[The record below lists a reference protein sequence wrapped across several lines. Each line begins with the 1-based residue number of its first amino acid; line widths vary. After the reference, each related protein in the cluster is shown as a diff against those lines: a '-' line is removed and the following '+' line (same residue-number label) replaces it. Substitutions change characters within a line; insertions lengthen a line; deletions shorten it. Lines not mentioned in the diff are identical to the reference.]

1 MQENTQNTE
10 KKLSK
15 AQLKARL
22 NFASMFERQE
32 EQVNKSVH
40 IKELLSPSTDNANTL
55 IANSTAKESND
66 FNERIEK
73 LEGEYNT
80 NSMNQRFEQLEES
93 FNRSLIEGLEK
104 KTKISINLNDK
115 KMVYSLCAAFL
126 FGCLIF
132 GFASS
137 GDEKVVIEEKIV
149 YKSAPE
155 KSQLSKPNSLKVGGE
170 LFVMTKYVNIRNK
183 ASSKG
188 SILTTLAPNSVVLR
202 LEQKFG
208 WHKVKYTNHLKGT
221 TLIGWAYGENLKK
234 I

>member
-1 MQENTQNTE
+1 MQENAQNTE

-15 AQLKARL
+15 AHLKARL

-40 IKELLSPSTDNANTL
+40 IKELLNPSTCEKDT
-55 IANSTAKESND
+55 IAPSTTNKESQGFND
-66 FNERIEK
+66 RIEK
-73 LEGEYNT
+73 LEGQYNT
-80 NSMNQRFEQLEES
+80 DSMNQRFEQLEES
-93 FNRSLIEGLEK
+93 FNRSLTEGLEK
-104 KTKISINLNDK
+104 KTKININLNDK

-126 FGCLIF
+126 MGCLIF
-132 GFASS
+132 GIAFS
-137 GDEKVVIEEKIV
+137 GDEKTIIEEKIV
-149 YKSAPE
+149 YKTSPI
-155 KSQLSKPNSLKVGGE
+155 KSQTSNLESIQGKSE
-170 LFVMTKYVNIRNK
+170 LFVMTKYVNIRSK

-188 SILTTLAPNSVVLR
+188 SVLATLAPNSVVER
-202 LEQKFG
+202 LEQKYG